1 MKKKISYFIITVLLM
16 LVTVNVYAVKKE
28 VKLLKCVDGDTA
40 RFSLNNEEIKARFL
54 GIDTPES
61 VHPTKSEQAYGK
73 EASTYTCNKLKNAKK
88 IYIEYDS
95 KSAKTDKYD
104 RHLVWVYVDDVFL
117 QEDLISKG
125 YAKVAYLYGKY
136 DHVDELKE
144 AEEKAKS
151 KKLRIWSDEAQ
162 EEQTTT
168 KSNNTKKTTKKKKS
182 DDTSLSS
189 IITSFFEIL
198 NKLIE
203 TIENL
208 VGAMV

>member
-1 MKKKISYFIITVLLM
+1 MKKISYIVVIIFLMLITVS
-16 LVTVNVYAVKKE
+16 VYAVKKE
-28 VKLLKCVDGDTA
+28 VKLIKCVDGDTA
-40 RFSLNNEEIKARFL
+40 RFSLNSKEIKARFL

-61 VHPTKSEQAYGK
+61 VHPTKSAQVYGK
-73 EASTYTCNKLKNAKK
+73 EASTYTCNKLEKAKK

-104 RHLVWVYVDDVFL
+104 RHLVWVFVDDVFL

-136 DHVDELKE
+136 DHIDELKE
-144 AEEKAKS
+144 VEEKAKS

-162 EEQTTT
+162 KELNAEN
-168 KSNNTKKTTKKKKS
+168 SKTTKKSSKKDKEENNS
-182 DDTSLSS
+182 FLS
-189 IITSFFEIL
+189 IITSFFEII

-203 TIENL
+203 SIEKL
-208 VGAMV
+208 VDAMV

>member
-1 MKKKISYFIITVLLM
+1 MKKISYFVIIILLM
-16 LVTVNVYAVKKE
+16 LITVNVYAVKKE
-28 VKLLKCVDGDTA
+28 VKLIKCVDGDTA

-95 KSAKTDKYD
+95 KSAKTDKYN
-104 RHLVWVYVDDVFL
+104 RHLVWVFVDEVFL

-136 DHVDELKE
+136 DHVEELKE

-162 EEQTTT
+162 AEQDTT
-168 KSNNTKKTTKKKKS
+168 KSKATKKSTKKEKS
-182 DDTSLSS
+182 EDNSLLSL
-189 IITSFFEIL
+189 ITSFFEIIS
-198 NKLIE
+198 KLIE
-203 TIENL
+203 SIGNL
-208 VGAMV
+208 VGTVV